1 MKTKRITQKVER
13 FLLERPRSTTE
24 IKEHLNSTTK
34 DGTTSQQLSNVLSK
48 NKNIVNLGRVARSG
62 NVCNIYNVC
71 QWALAEDYMP
81 A

>member
-34 DGTTSQQLSNVLSK
+34 DGTTSHQLTNVLSK
-48 NKNIVNLGRVARSG
+48 NKNIVNLGKVARSG
-62 NVCNIYNVC
+62 NVCNKYKVC
-71 QWALAEDYMP
+71 EWTLAENYIP
-81 A
+81 I